1 MGRQQAVDEFI
12 HTIYGAVLDVESWPL
27 ALSRLAALVD
37 APHASF
43 IDCDFAAG
51 VLYRLVLHGI
61 DADDNQIYLEKFAS
75 IDPRVP
81 ILLGNNTLAWLSDYD
96 YFDDAFRKTDRFYR
110 EYLQPR
116 GAGETLGL
124 TCAREGSRIGTSTLI
139 RDEAQGRFSARS
151 HRVLNVVTPHI
162 DRAIKLSRRFT
173 AIVSEATLGHTVLD
187 ALNEPL
193 ACVLP
198 DARLHRANR
207 AFVQLLRSGHVLSS
221 KQGSLRIEDPDMQ
234 RQFTRAL
241 RECCHLAEGGAGSDP
256 AVPLTL
262 RVDQRSGAPVFVT
275 VAPLADVQL
284 NSWAGRP
291 CALVRID
298 EPVRKVAT
306 ELLTKTLGLS
316 PAEARLVGELCSGG
330 TLAMAAERAG
340 ISLNT
345 AKTELASAF
354 SKTGTTR
361 QSELIALVAALPK
374 KH

>member
-1 MGRQQAVDEFI
+1 MRQQAVDEFI
-12 HTIYGAVLDVESWPL
+12 HTIYGAVLDVELWLP
-27 ALSRLAALVD
+27 ALSSLAALVD
-37 APHASF
+37 APHASLV
-43 IDCDFAAG
+43 DCDFAAG

-61 DADDNQIYLEKFAS
+61 DEDENQIYLEKFAA

-81 ILLGNNTLAWLSDYD
+81 ILLGNNTLAWLSDHD

-139 RDEAQGRFSARS
+139 RNQAQGRFSPRA

-173 AIVSEATLGHTVLD
+173 AIVSEAILGHAVLD
-187 ALNEPL
+187 ALDEPL

-198 DARLHRANR
+198 DGRLHRANR
-207 AFVQLLRSGHVLSS
+207 AFVQLLRSGHVLSD
-221 KQGSLRIEDPDMQ
+221 KQGSLRIEDPDIQ

-241 RECCHLAEGGAGSDP
+241 RECCHLAEGGASSDP
-256 AVPLTL
+256 AAPFTL
-262 RVDQRSGAPVFVT
+262 RVDQRTGPPVFVT

-284 NSWAGRP
+284 KSWAGRP

-298 EPVRKVAT
+298 EPAREVAA
-306 ELLTKTLGLS
+306 ELLIEALGLS
-316 PAEARLVGELCSGG
+316 PAEARLVSELCAGG
-330 TLAMAAERAG
+330 TLALAAQRIG

-354 SKTGTTR
+354 SKTGTAR
-361 QSELIALVAALPK
+361 QSELMALVAALPRG
-374 KH
+374 H